1 MNENNQDSNWKKLLG
16 FRNMQEK
23 LEKLFSANICQ
34 LYIFIS
40 VYKFQVINKI
50 IPIRMHEWEELV
62 GADFF
67 EHDIRHPNVGVS
79 R

>member
-1 MNENNQDSNWKKLLG
+1 MPYSGYDDDMGYVYNRILAECKKSFFFCQYLPIV
-16 FRNMQEK
+16 QI
-23 LEKLFSANICQ
+23 FS
-34 LYIFIS
+34 L
-40 VYKFQVINKI
+40 YKFQVINKI